1 MTSDDSS
8 SPVDEITLS
17 SGVRLFSS
25 WTPVEVVGSVRRLHT
40 FRRALRNVCS
50 EMDRDPPVV
59 TRESLNRWLRKR
71 TDESAMSVN
80 EFNAIMA
87 GLEECDVATE
97 RETRGAT
104 YANSEFYVEQPSA
117 SEVIDQWLIAARY
130 AEVRSDRSPERTI
143 TQLVATL
150 PPDAPAWLSNRVD
163 HTDLGLRHLA
173 VQAKESLRIAAP
185 YLDPEEAILED
196 IAALP
201 SRGVSV
207 RLLTREATGEDAD
220 KGQRKSLE
228 RLAAKVPTAEKEAF
242 VARDLYST
250 DCFGRQRA
258 AVHAKVVIVDE
269 ERAYIGSANF
279 TQTGLDSNFELGVLV
294 EGPLAHDVTTVFD
307 EIFQI
312 ADRIR
317 T

>member
-1 MTSDDSS
+1 MTSDDHPSS
-8 SPVDEITLS
+8 VDEITLS
-17 SGVRLFSS
+17 SGVRLLSS
-25 WTPVEVVGSVRRLHT
+25 WTPIEVVDSVSRLHT
-40 FRRALRNVCS
+40 FRRALRNVCG
-50 EMDRDPPVV
+50 EMEREPPVV
-59 TRESLNRWLRKR
+59 TRESLNRWLREHP
-71 TDESAMSVN
+71 DENEMSVN

-104 YANSEFYVEQPSA
+104 YANSEFYVNVASA
-117 SEVIDQWLIAARY
+117 VEVFDQWLIAARY
-130 AEVRSDRSPERTI
+130 AEVRSERSPERTK
-143 TQLVATL
+143 TQLAATL
-150 PPDAPAWLSNRVD
+150 PPDAPSWLSNRVD

-185 YLDPEEAILED
+185 YLDPEEAVLED

-201 SRGVSV
+201 SQEVSV

-220 KGQRKSLE
+220 KEQRESLE

-250 DCFGRQRA
+250 DSFGRQRA

-269 ERAYIGSANF
+269 KRAYIGSANF
-279 TQTGLDSNFELGVLV
+279 TQTGLGSNFELGVLV
-294 EGPLAHDVTTVFD
+294 DGPLVDDVTTVFD
-307 EIFQI
+307 EIFHISDQI
-312 ADRIR
+312 PI
-317 T
+317 